1 MFKANNKNSRL
12 RSDVLIVNFEHI
24 SPPFSSVP
32 IVDFEQVNVTWDAL
46 KTLTTLFENL
56 DINTVVLVIFV
67 GFSGFTI
74 ES

>member
-24 SPPFSSVP
+24 SPPFSSAP